1 MKRLL
6 TLLLLLSCCL
16 YSVPANAQDDGE
28 KIRITFEFSPQPE
41 HMQLWDDRSY
51 VISVA
56 VRNQDLTVKEGEA
69 FDSDEPLYLFS
80 GELIIEVV
88 ETLRKEGSYLQ
99 EGGSASYN
107 HTIERTQ
114 DVFNEPLPSKGRS
127 LKKYFSFESAHR
139 YDGAT
144 VDLDEW
150 MTYSVDVYVNI
161 EEYREVPGDRRYYV
175 GDLLGEAHV
184 RYNVM
189 GGEKEGYV
197 RGALE
202 ALEEQVEDVEGSL
215 EKVEAATREDVDLD
229 LTAYQGLLATMTAQ
243 VDAGDYVS
251 AMETYSL
258 YDPSWRDA
266 LIDALLDE
274 IDYLGDQRRLLEQ
287 QMEGLEEQ
295 IQSLADE
302 IAALESDYESATSA
316 YETEKEQLQSEVNAA
331 RGGSQIYLFS
341 TAALA
346 VVLIYLLYR
355 MFRGGSGSPS
365 EEVGDPLA
373 FPTL

>member
-6 TLLLLLSCCL
+6 VLLLLFSCCL
-16 YSVPANAQDDGE
+16 SPVQAYAQDDGE
-28 KIRITFEFSPQPE
+28 EIRISFEFSPQPE
-41 HMQLWDDRSY
+41 HNQLWDDKSY

-69 FDSDEPLYLFS
+69 YDPDEPLYLFS

-99 EGGSASYN
+99 EGGSASYS
-107 HTIERTQ
+107 HTIERIQ
-114 DVFNEPLPSKGRS
+114 QIFNEPLPSKGRS
-127 LKKYFSFESAHR
+127 LKKYFSFESTYS

-144 VDLDEW
+144 VSLDEW
-150 MTYSVDVYVNI
+150 MTYSIDVYVNI

-184 RYNVM
+184 TYHVM
-189 GGEKEGYV
+189 GSEKEGYV

-202 ALEEQVEDVEGSL
+202 ALGEQVEDVEGSL
-215 EKVEAATREDVDLD
+215 EKVEAVTREEVDLD
-229 LTAYQGLLATMTAQ
+229 INAYQELLATMTAQ
-243 VDAGDYVS
+243 VDTGDYVS
-251 AMETYSL
+251 AMVIYSL
-258 YDPSWRDA
+258 YDPSWRDS

-274 IDYLGDQRRLLEQ
+274 IDDLGDQRTLLKQ

-295 IQSLADE
+295 IKGLADE
-302 IAALESDYESATSA
+302 IAALESDYESATTA
-316 YETEKEQLQSEVNAA
+316 YETEKEQLQSEVNAT
-331 RGGSQIYLFS
+331 RGGSQMYLFS
-341 TAALA
+341 TLALA
-346 VVLIYLLYR
+346 VALVYLLYR
-355 MFRGGSGSPS
+355 MFLGGSRSTS

>member
-16 YSVPANAQDDGE
+16 YSVPANAQDDEE
-28 KIRITFEFSPQPE
+28 KIRISFEFSPQPE
-41 HMQLWDDRSY
+41 HIQLWDDRSY

-69 FDSDEPLYLFS
+69 YDPDEPLYLFS

-99 EGGSASYN
+99 EGGSESYN

-114 DVFNEPLPSKGRS
+114 EVFNEPLPSKGRS
-127 LKKYFSFESAHR
+127 LKKYFSFESEYR

-161 EEYREVPGDRRYYV
+161 EEYREIPGDRRYYV
-175 GDLLGEAHV
+175 GDQLGEAHV

-197 RGALE
+197 HGALE
-202 ALEEQVEDVEGSL
+202 ALGEQVEDVEGSI
-215 EKVEAATREDVDLD
+215 EKVEAATHEEVDLD
-229 LTAYQGLLATMTAQ
+229 LNAYQELLATMMAQ

-251 AMETYSL
+251 AMETYLL
-258 YDPSWRDA
+258 YDPDWRDA

-274 IDYLGDQRRLLEQ
+274 IDDLGDQRRLLEQ
-287 QMEGLEEQ
+287 QTEGLEEQ
-295 IQSLADE
+295 IQDLADE

-331 RGGSQIYLFS
+331 RGSSQIYLFS
-341 TAALA
+341 TVALV

-355 MFRGGSGSPS
+355 IFRGGSGSPS
-365 EEVGDPLA
+365 EEVGDPLG